1 MEIIHIL
8 SIVLV
13 LLLII
18 VFYLFFRLY
27 KQKRDLEAELLRQSK
42 GLSDLEVQVHEMAQ
56 QKFEQFK
63 DTVLQVEQQRIT
75 AEQSVVAQA
84 NFERWK
90 IEYEGLIR
98 QDAIK
103 KSQAVTIG
111 KVTEHIIPFFG
122 GIFPY
127 NPKEARFI
135 GSPVDLIVFNNM
147 ETDLDNISVHFI
159 EVKTAGSALTPKQR
173 AIKYAILNRR
183 VEWKELRV

>member
-1 MEIIHIL
+1 MNIIQNL
-8 SIVLV
+8 SIVLGF
-13 LLLII
+13 LLLTII
-18 VFYLFFRLY
+18 YLLFRQY

-42 GLSDLEVQVHEMAQ
+42 SLSDLELQVHEMAQ

-63 DTVLQVEQQRIT
+63 DTVLQVERQRIV

-90 IEYEGLIR
+90 IEYEGIIR

-147 ETDLDNISVHFI
+147 ETDLENISVHFI
-159 EVKTAGSALTPKQR
+159 EVKTAGSTLTPKQR
-173 AIKYAILNRR
+173 AIKYAILNKR
-183 VEWKELRV
+183 VEWKELRI

>member
-1 MEIIHIL
+1 MEVLQIFAGIL
-8 SIVLV
+8 GM
-13 LLLII
+13 LLLAA
-18 VFYLFFRLY
+18 FYLLFQQY
-27 KQKRDLEAELLRQSK
+27 KQRRDLEAELLRQSK
-42 GLSDLEVQVHEMAQ
+42 VLSDLEIKVHEMAHE
-56 QKFEQFK
+56 KFEQFK
-63 DTVLQVEQQRIT
+63 DTVLQVEQQRIA

-90 IEYEGLIR
+90 IEYEGIIR

-147 ETDLDNISVHFI
+147 ETDLDSISVHFI
-159 EVKTAGSALTPKQR
+159 EVKTAGSTLTPKQR
-173 AIKYAILNRR
+173 AIKYAILNKR
-183 VEWKELRV
+183 VEWKELRI